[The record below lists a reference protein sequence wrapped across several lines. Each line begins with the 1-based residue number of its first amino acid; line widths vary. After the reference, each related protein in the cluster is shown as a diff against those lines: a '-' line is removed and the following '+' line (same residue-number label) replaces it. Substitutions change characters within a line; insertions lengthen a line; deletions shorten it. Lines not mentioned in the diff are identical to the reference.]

1 MIQNISNKQNQSED
15 QLDLIARTVVQN
27 QQDIADMKNELKEHV
42 AKKSDMDTLNNT
54 LDQIL
59 GIVKKKDQELTFM
72 GERVK
77 RVEDDVRKMKPIV
90 GIA

>member
-1 MIQNISNKQNQSED
+1 MSYNNSQNNKLQDE

-27 QQDIADMKNELKEHV
+27 TEDIEWIKEKM
-42 AKKSDMDTLNNT
+42 AKKADIHNLNNT

-59 GIVKKKDQELTFM
+59 GLVKKKDQELTFM

-77 RVEDDVRKMKPIV
+77 RIEDDVKKSDLLKN
-90 GIA
+90 